1 MVKRI
6 FVEKKDGYNVSA
18 KKTSSDIKNVLGI
31 AVEDVREF
39 IRYDIE
45 NLDEAIYAS
54 AKTTIFSEAPVDNL
68 FEQMPDLDGYRLLAV
83 EYLPGQYDQ
92 RADSAMQC
100 VQLLSM
106 SQRPLI
112 KCAKLYA
119 FKGVNEEQFARI
131 RKYLINPVES
141 REGSMQIPDTL
152 QQEVV
157 QNLTVP
163 TIDGFID
170 MSDAQ
175 VCDYH
180 KKVGFAMS
188 EKDLIFVRDYFK
200 GERRNPT
207 ESEIKVI
214 DTYWSDHCRHT
225 TFATELTNI
234 DVDSN
239 NPHVG
244 KALELYRELFQEFNA
259 KREDKYP
266 CLMDIATIA
275 VKKLKKMGK
284 LDNLDVS
291 DEINACSVEVDVD
304 NDGKLEKWLIMFKNE
319 THNHPTEIE
328 PFGGAATC
336 LGGAIRDPL
345 SGRTYVY
352 QAMRVTGC
360 ADPTEDISATLKGK
374 LPQRVITKTAAA
386 GYSSYGN
393 QIGLST
399 GLGAEMY
406 HENYKAKRLETG
418 YVIAG

>member
-6 FVEKKDGYNVSA
+6 FVEKKEGYNVSA
-18 KKTSSDIKNVLGI
+18 KKTTADIKNVVGI
-31 AVEDVREF
+31 NVDEVREF

-45 NLDEAIYAS
+45 DLDEEVYAK
-54 AKTTIFSEAPVDNL
+54 AKTTIFSEQPVDNL
-68 FEQMPDLDGYRLLAV
+68 YEELPDLKGYKLLVV

-106 SQRPLI
+106 AKRPLI

-119 FKGVNEEQFARI
+119 IKGADEKGFEKI
-131 RKYLINPVES
+131 KKYIINPVES
-141 REGSMQIPDTL
+141 REGSMEIPATL
-152 QQEVV
+152 EQEV
-157 QNLTVP
+157 QLNLTVP
-163 TIDGFID
+163 VIEGFID
-170 MSDAQ
+170 MSDDEIAE
-175 VCDYH
+175 YH
-180 KKVGFAMS
+180 KKTGFAMS
-188 EKDLIFVRDYFK
+188 KEDLAFVRDYFK
-200 GERRNPT
+200 GEKRNPT

-225 TFATELTNI
+225 TFATELTDI
-234 DVDSN
+234 KIDSN
-239 NPHVG
+239 NPHVQ
-244 KALELYRELFQEFNA
+244 KALDLYRDLYEEFNS

-275 VKKLKKMGK
+275 VKKLKKEGK

-304 NDGKLEKWLIMFKNE
+304 VDGKPQKWLIMFKNE

-352 QAMRVTGC
+352 H
-360 ADPTEDISATLKGK
+360 ESYGK
-374 LPQRVITKTAAA
+374 RRPHA
-386 GYSSYGN
+386 GYIDYSQRQTPSESYHKDCGC
-393 QIGLST
+393 GLLQLRQPDRTFHRFGS
-399 GLGAEMY
+399 
-406 HENYKAKRLETG
+406 
-418 YVIAG
+418 